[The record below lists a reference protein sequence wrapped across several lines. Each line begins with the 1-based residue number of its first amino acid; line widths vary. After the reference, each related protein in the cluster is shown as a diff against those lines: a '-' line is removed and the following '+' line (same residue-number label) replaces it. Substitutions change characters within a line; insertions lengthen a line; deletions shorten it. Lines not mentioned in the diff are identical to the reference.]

1 MEAKHNNEVA
11 TKTKSSTG
19 KYVIFSLLFFYLF
32 IATYLYIC
40 WNIAVLPSDWV
51 CMGFALVTIVE
62 CITCAFIKIRGKN
75 TGVLTDNEKDGIQFA
90 IECVGKLLNVNAPNM
105 KSGTKGTKQEK
116 ENESDW

>member
-40 WNIAVLPSDWV
+40 
-51 CMGFALVTIVE
+51 
-62 CITCAFIKIRGKN
+62 
-75 TGVLTDNEKDGIQFA
+75 
-90 IECVGKLLNVNAPNM
+90 
-105 KSGTKGTKQEK
+105 
-116 ENESDW
+116 